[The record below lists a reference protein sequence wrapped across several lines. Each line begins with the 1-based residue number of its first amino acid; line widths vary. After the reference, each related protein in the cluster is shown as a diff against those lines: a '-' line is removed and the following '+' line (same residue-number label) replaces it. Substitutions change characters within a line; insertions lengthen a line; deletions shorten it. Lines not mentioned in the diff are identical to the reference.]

1 MWSWQRS
8 STRCAPALADTAA
21 ATRATALNLLPA
33 CLRAA
38 LAGMV
43 GGVLAALLPLGI
55 ELLQLLQRWIWGKA
69 IGEGLAPQ
77 RSLAWCLA
85 IPSGIGLL
93 LSLMGAQRSAGRLP
107 ELSDT
112 LLAVRHQ
119 QTRRGA
125 LKQSLTGF
133 LAMVGGSL
141 GTLLPSPLLAPQ
153 QGLAVRLVPSLVR
166 EIDPAADTS
175 PAGGTR
181 TGWAPPRA
189 GNKSPGPA

>member
-1 MWSWQRS
+1 
-8 STRCAPALADTAA
+8 
-21 ATRATALNLLPA
+21 
-33 CLRAA
+33 
-38 LAGMV
+38 MV

-107 ELSDT
+107 ELSDG

-119 QTRRGA
+119 QPRRGA

-141 GTLLPSPLLAPQ
+141 GTLLPSPLLALLLGLLISQVVSSRPL
-153 QGLAVRLVPSLVR
+153 QGES
-166 EIDPAADTS
+166 
-175 PAGGTR
+175 
-181 TGWAPPRA
+181 
-189 GNKSPGPA
+189 